1 MRGKLLTVM
10 VIAIALVAILGAC
23 KKKEEAPIAA
33 QPEMGAP
40 AMPQVMPVKEVV
52 VPDSVKGKWAAVK
65 LTIEDKI
72 ANTSNDVVIPIGAE
86 HAVAGSDLKIKVG
99 EFLPHFKMQGSVIT
113 SASEQLENPA
123 VHVFV
128 YEKGEEVFKGWLYS
142 KYPGIHPFT
151 HERFGITLKE
161 PVKKG

>member
-1 MRGKLLTVM
+1 MRGKLLVA
-10 VIAIALVAILGAC
+10 VAALALVAALGAC

-52 VPDSVKGKWAAVK
+52 VPDSVKGKWTAVK
-65 LTIEDKI
+65 LMIEDKT
-72 ANTSNDVVIPIGAE
+72 ANTSNDVVIPLGSEQEI
-86 HAVAGSDLKIKVG
+86 AGSKLKIKVV

-113 SASEQLENPA
+113 SASDELENPA

-128 YEKGEEVFKGWLYS
+128 YENGAEVFKGWLYS

-151 HERFGITLKE
+151 HERYGITLKE
-161 PVKKG
+161 PVRKG